1 MIGNVIEDYDLL
13 RLARNEAFTWIE
25 KDPALAQPDSEPLRR
40 ALVKRFKDTMKLIEV
55 G

>member
-1 MIGNVIEDYDLL
+1 MVRASTHPTL
-13 RLARNEAFTWIE
+13 
-25 KDPALAQPDSEPLRR
+25 SEPLRR